1 MKKVLTVFSI
11 AAALFA
17 TMSCQQEEGT
27 ETSVNHD
34 LSLTAQA
41 AGKELPVV
49 NTYDLKGG
57 QQRTFDILTTLKE
70 QGNFDIKV
78 TYGVDES
85 LVAAFNT
92 TNSTSY
98 TVLPSTAY
106 SFEPAQ
112 VQFEKY
118 NKYAPFSVLT
128 ITAPEIEV
136 ATSYLLPVV
145 IAKVETA
152 DKYTV
157 DPNAAAVYFVINV
170 EATDPNG
177 AGTLERPYKLKTSAD
192 LVAIED
198 KLVEGTEIFFAMEND
213 IDMAGVETWNPIN
226 LDGIYKI
233 NFDGKGHKISNFK
246 CEGKANASFFG
257 ILNGT
262 VKNVTFENAA
272 VSSTGTT
279 TAILAAYASKG
290 DGTATINN
298 VKIYNSTVGI
308 PAASGKSTNFV
319 GVLCA
324 ELESADINGVYIE
337 NCGLVGEGKPRF
349 FGFIGGINDVEQES
363 FSIRNVWVKGGSIAI
378 NQEGGGIFGRIES
391 LNDGKNIVI
400 ENCGVSCELHD
411 DNQALGGIVGRI
423 DACDSDIKVANC
435 VVWSPKITDEGSNT
449 RSSGIVVGIA
459 QGTNMTLQNCVYR
472 SDIQFSDVN
481 YADKFVATTPDVVN
495 GQIGDAGNFSPYHG
509 APTTAATASA
519 AAKALGWDE
528 TIWDLSGDEPK
539 LK

>member
-41 AGKELPVV
+41 SGKELPVV

-145 IAKVETA
+145 IANVETA

-177 AGTLERPYKLKTSAD
+177 AGTLERPYKLRTSAD
-192 LVAIED
+192 LIAIED

-226 LDGIYKI
+226 LDGVYQF

-246 CEGKANASFFG
+246 CEGKANPAFFG
-257 ILNGT
+257 VVNGT
-262 VKNVTFENAA
+262 VQNVVFDGAYVSPTGKGSAIVAAYCGKASCTGTIKNVT
-272 VSSTGTT
+272 
-279 TAILAAYASKG
+279 
-290 DGTATINN
+290 
-298 VKIYNSTVGI
+298 VKNSTND
-308 PAASGKSTNFV
+308 SKQQM
-319 GVLCA
+319 
-324 ELESADINGVYIE
+324 SAIIAGLGNGALIE
-337 NCGLVGEGKPRF
+337 NVYVENCNIKSEAGKPRF
-349 FGFIGGINDVEQES
+349 AAFILAIDDKATSPSVVKNCY
-363 FSIRNVWVKGGSIAI
+363 VKGGEVDGNQQVAAIVGRSI
-378 NQEGGGIFGRIES
+378 NG
-391 LNDGKNIVI
+391 VTV
-400 ENCGVSCELHD
+400 ENCGASAKVIG
-411 DNQALGGIVGRI
+411 N
-423 DACDSDIKVANC
+423 DACVAGILGQASSSVLDKVVNC
-435 VVWSPKITDEGSNT
+435 VVWCSEIKATSTAQSGKYA
-449 RSSGIVVGIA
+449 SGIVVGSA
-459 QGTNMTLQNCVYR
+459 NVSGPKTFKNCLYSTTVDFADGRYP
-472 SDIQFSDVN
+472 DNVAKDMNDVEEN
-481 YADKFVATTPDVVN
+481 AFTGAVGAFWHGKAAA
-495 GQIGDAGNFSPYHG
+495 AG
-509 APTTAATASA
+509 TTASQ